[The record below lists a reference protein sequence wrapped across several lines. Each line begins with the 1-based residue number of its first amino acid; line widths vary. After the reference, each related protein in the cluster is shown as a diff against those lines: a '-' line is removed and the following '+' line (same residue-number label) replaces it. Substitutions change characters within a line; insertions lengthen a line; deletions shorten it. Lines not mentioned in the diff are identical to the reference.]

1 MSSKYIYHLTALLF
15 FLLYYIFRGQLNYYS
30 SKDFIT
36 ILNVNQ
42 GDAILVSSVGE
53 SVLIDSGPSSYSL
66 FNVKDYLLDKK
77 PQIYVATHLHSDH
90 ISGFNYFL
98 PKSPL
103 IISNCITLECNKIEY
118 TTGPVRENLR
128 PFSFLNNKQIGNFK
142 FTILYPTN
150 TCDDTNLNNC
160 SLALLAVHIP
170 SGKKALLLADNDSQ
184 IQQNYLHQVGDVYLL
199 KIPHHGGV
207 AALNVDLANKSHP
220 KIAVISVGKNSYG
233 HPSQKV
239 IDYYES
245 IGTKVLRTDR
255 EGDVV
260 VEF

>member
-30 SKDFIT
+30 NRDLMV

-42 GDAILVSSVGE
+42 GDAILISSKNE
-53 SVLIDSGPSSYSL
+53 SIVIDSGPSSYSL
-66 FNVKDYLLDKK
+66 FNVRDYLVSKK

-90 ISGFNYFL
+90 TSGFNYFF
-98 PKSPL
+98 PKNP
-103 IISNCITLECNKIEY
+103 IYISNCITLECNKVKY
-118 TTGPVRENLR
+118 TSLDNRE
-128 PFSFLNNKQIGNFK
+128 IGNFK
-142 FTILYPTN
+142 FKLLYPTD
-150 TCDDTNLNNC
+150 TCLDSNLNNC
-160 SLALLAVHIP
+160 SLSLLVTHIP

-184 IQQNYLHQVGDVYLL
+184 IQQKYLHQVGDVYLI
-199 KIPHHGGV
+199 KVPHHGGV
-207 AALNVDLANKSHP
+207 AALNTELVNKSRP

-260 VEF
+260 IEF